1 MAALIRQPCGLAVL
15 KRWTAHSVFLF
26 FSIIKDSQGARA
38 GMGSY
43 AGADIVDDDICN
55 PRKLGDKI
63 SRHAGV
69 FRAVPV
75 NNTYRHGFIGSVTQG
90 IFHSF
95 SKCADGFLP
104 SPGSAVRHQISVG
117 SHIKERLQVQCGSD
131 VYKRQGQ
138 ESLIVEITGNQSKV
152 DACINLLSNYEILEL
167 ARTGIAHRRGLST
180 PGFPGTSCRQHIC
193 SPGHTDLRT
202 VLS

>member
-15 KRWTAHSVFLF
+15 KRRTAHSVFLF

-75 NNTYRHGFIGSVTQG
+75 NNTYRHGFIGSVAQG

-95 SKCADGFLP
+95 SKCADGFLS
-104 SPGSAVRHQISVG
+104 SPWR
-117 SHIKERLQVQCGSD
+117 
-131 VYKRQGQ
+131 YRQ
-138 ESLIVEITGNQSKV
+138 
-152 DACINLLSNYEILEL
+152 
-167 ARTGIAHRRGLST
+167 T
-180 PGFPGTSCRQHIC
+180 PGFRWFPHKGRASGSMRFPPRQRRRISVRLFLNGTNH
-193 SPGHTDLRT
+193 PP
-202 VLS
+202 

>member
-15 KRWTAHSVFLF
+15 KRRTAHSVFLF

-75 NNTYRHGFIGSVTQG
+75 NNTYRHGFIGSVARVFF
-90 IFHSF
+90 ILSASVRMDF
-95 SKCADGFLP
+95 FLP
-104 SPGSAVRHQISVG
+104 LEVP
-117 SHIKERLQVQCGSD
+117 SD
-131 VYKRQGQ
+131 TR
-138 ESLIVEITGNQSKV
+138 
-152 DACINLLSNYEILEL
+152 
-167 ARTGIAHRRGLST
+167 
-180 PGFPGTSCRQHIC
+180 FPLVPT
-193 SPGHTDLRT
+193 
-202 VLS
+202 